1 MGRFSLPPRLV
12 DWTLFA
18 LVCFEVVSG
27 LVSLTLGRPEHRFLF
42 YAHGIAG
49 LTLVILLF
57 WKLRR
62 VRGRITNLSKWD
74 RTTPVSILAVLVASA
89 ALVTG
94 VMWVFGYHERFGYW
108 EFLMLH
114 MAFGVAL
121 VPLVLSHLSQRYR
134 PPRRDDF
141 EGRRTFL
148 TYLAL
153 GAAGAIAWR
162 AQSAINRLLDTPG
175 ADRRFTGS
183 RERGSFTGN
192 AFPTTSW
199 VADDP
204 DPVDPD
210 DWSLT
215 VGGATG
221 RGLDLAYNDLAPD
234 DRERSTLDCTSG
246 WYSVQ
251 DWTGVRVGDLL
262 DEVEPT
268 EEAQYVRF
276 QSVTGYRWSLPI
288 EEARDALLATH
299 VGEEAI
305 SHGHGFP
312 LRIVTPG
319 RRGFQWV
326 KWVVSVEVREEYDY
340 GQWLVIFTSGFTDSD
355 P

>member
-27 LVSLTLGRPEHRFLF
+27 LASLTLGRPEHRFLF

-49 LTLVILLF
+49 LTLVSLLF

-62 VRGRITNLSKWD
+62 VRGRITDLSKWD

-94 VMWVFGYHERFGYW
+94 VMWVFGYHERVGYW

-134 PPRRDDF
+134 PPRREDF
-141 EGRRTFL
+141 EGRRTLL

-215 VGGATG
+215 VGGATE
-221 RGLDLAYNDLAPD
+221 RGFDIAYDDLAPD

-251 DWTGVRVGDLL
+251 DWTGVRVGELL

-268 EEAQYVRF
+268 ENAQYVRF

-312 LRIVTPG
+312 LRIVTRG

-340 GQWLVIFTSGFTDSD
+340 GQWVVIFTSGFTDS
-355 P
+355 